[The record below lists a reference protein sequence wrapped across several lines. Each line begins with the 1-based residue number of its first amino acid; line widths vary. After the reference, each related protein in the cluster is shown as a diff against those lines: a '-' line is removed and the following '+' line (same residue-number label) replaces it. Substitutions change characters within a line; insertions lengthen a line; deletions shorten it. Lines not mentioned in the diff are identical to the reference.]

1 MLSKRFVMLH
11 AVTDIGSNTV
21 KMNVYRVDDHQV
33 EVIFS
38 KKATLGL
45 ISYVKRKEL
54 STEGIEKLVTT
65 LEDLKNVWI
74 Y

>member
-1 MLSKRFVMLH
+1 MLH

-45 ISYVKRKEL
+45 TSKRKEL
-54 STEGIEKLVTT
+54 STEGIE
-65 LEDLKNVWI
+65 NW
-74 Y
+74 